1 MSFGISILFFMARF
15 MSVVNRVWLLFV
27 VIAWPLRA
35 AETAKLAPTP
45 TFAAADL
52 EFFETKVRPIL
63 VKRCYECHSAE
74 KADPQGGL
82 RLDSY
87 QAALKGG
94 DTGKAIVPGDPK
106 KSLLIDTIN
115 YGELYQMPPKNKLPP
130 EEIAILTTWVE
141 KGAPWTPETK
151 ESGNADKKF
160 DLAER
165 KQAHWCWQ
173 PMADPAVPS
182 VQDVDWCRDPL
193 DRFILAKLEQQKIT
207 PGGLAERHALV
218 RRAAYDLTGM
228 LPDASKPPEFLRSGT
243 AADWE
248 RYIDE
253 LLASPRFGEHWARHW
268 LDLARYAETY
278 GHEFDYA
285 IPQAS
290 RYRDYVIRAFNADVP
305 YDQFAR
311 EQIAGDLLEKPR
323 VDPATGLNESIV
335 GTGFWYFGEQTHAPV
350 DVRVHE
356 ADRVDNML
364 DVFSKTFLGLTVACA
379 RCHDHKFDAISTRDY
394 YALSGILRST
404 REQVAYLDPHDAH
417 RRAAAELEQHVA
429 ITRQATLQLWSKL
442 PPDAA
447 TQLSK
452 ELEVVVDLGE
462 KPKDEAIEKAAAENK
477 ISAERLNAWLAAIR
491 DPETKSAGHPGWF
504 ARQALEGK
512 DALQLW
518 TDLAANSPAEE
529 KRQPTLRGKDLLALP
544 VLPNTRERDLR
555 ISWYATGP
563 AFGDQTVIVGERAL
577 GLTDPLLLRPNTID
591 TRRIHPALR
600 GVLRSKTFLIPE
612 SGELHYRIAGKN
624 ARVRV
629 IVDGYRMDTYNGL
642 LFKGLAFDVKNEAWH
657 WHHQKGDL
665 KKYAGQRAHLELIDE
680 GDGWI
685 AFDEVRATAPSNTGF
700 NRQLEELFLLTY
712 DRDQLKT
719 PNGWAKRYLK
729 ALNSTLSAA
738 REKRLAG
745 PRWELFA
752 WLNKHRL
759 LPLDTADTDELK
771 ETLSEN
777 AARVSELV
785 NSLPP
790 LAQALAASDGDSW
803 NDPVYIR
810 GNPKTLGETVP
821 RQMLT
826 ALADKEPVPFPDG
839 HCGRL
844 ELAQQVT
851 DAKNPLFARV
861 IVNRLWH
868 HLFGRGIVAT
878 VDNFGVLGQRPT
890 HPELLDRLA
899 TDFQRDGYSIKRMLR
914 RIMLSRT
921 YQATAAANPAG
932 DQADPAN
939 DLLHKQR
946 MKRISGEA
954 LRDMLLQLSGRL
966 DTKMYGPPVPVH
978 LTPFMQGRGRPGESG
993 PLDGDGRRSIYLAVR
1008 RNFLSPL
1015 ELAFDKPMPTSA
1027 IGRRNVSNVPAQAL
1041 ILLNDP
1047 FVRQQCERWAERM
1060 LADKSLTTEQRLT
1073 RMSELAWNRAATKDE
1088 LGALQ
1093 ALLKMQAD
1101 TLGIPAAQA
1110 ETNALVWADAAQV
1123 LVNSK
1128 EFLFVP

>member
-1 MSFGISILFFMARF
+1 MPAAIRHALLLLLALTT
-15 MSVVNRVWLLFV
+15 SVC
-27 VIAWPLRA
+27 
-35 AETAKLAPTP
+35 AEDKDKPATAK

-52 EFFETKVRPIL
+52 EFFEAKVRPIL

-82 RLDSY
+82 RLDSH
-87 QAALKGG
+87 AAAMKGG

-141 KGAPWTPETK
+141 KGAPWTPETEK
-151 ESGNADKKF
+151 SGANAKVF
-160 DLAER
+160 DLAAR
-165 KQAHWCWQ
+165 KKAHWCWQ
-173 PMADPAVPS
+173 PVADPPLPPVKS
-182 VQDVDWCRDPL
+182 LDWCLDPL
-193 DRFILAKLEQQKIT
+193 DRFILAKLEQQQIA
-207 PGGLAERHALV
+207 PAGIAERHALV
-218 RRAAYDLTGM
+218 RRAAYDLTGL
-228 LPDASKPPEFLRSGT
+228 LPDPAKPPEFLRTGKT
-243 AADWE
+243 ADWE

-278 GHEFDYA
+278 GHEFDYV

-350 DVRVHE
+350 EVRVHE
-356 ADRVDNML
+356 ADRIDNML
-364 DVFSKTFLGLTVACA
+364 DVFSKTFLGVTVACA

-417 RRAAAELEQHVA
+417 RRTAAELEQHVSVV
-429 ITRQATLQLWSKL
+429 RQASLQLWSKL
-442 PPDAA
+442 PADAA

-452 ELEVVVDLGE
+452 ELEVVVALGA
-462 KPKDEAIEKAAAENK
+462 KPTPAEIQKAAAEQK
-477 ISAERLNAWLAAIR
+477 IPAARIEAWLAAIR
-491 DPETKSAGHPGWF
+491 DPETKNADHPGWF
-504 ARQALEGK
+504 ARMALEGK

-518 TDLAANSPAEE
+518 TDLAAKSLPEE
-529 KRQPTLRGKDLLALP
+529 KRVPTARAKDLLALP

-555 ISWYATGP
+555 VSWFANGQ
-563 AFGDQTVIVGERAL
+563 AFGDQIVQVGERAL
-577 GLTDPLLLRPNTID
+577 GEPSAPLLRPGTID
-591 TRRIHPALR
+591 SRRIHPALR

-612 SGELHYRIAGKN
+612 SGELHYRLAGKN

-629 IVDGYRMDTYNGL
+629 VVDGYRMDAYNAL
-642 LFKGLAFDVKNEAWH
+642 LFRGLAFDVKNESWH
-657 WHHQKGDL
+657 WHHQRGDL
-665 KKYAGQRAHLELIDE
+665 KKYAGQRAHLELIDD

-685 AFDEVRATAPSNTGF
+685 AFAEVRDKAPSDEAFDRG
-700 NRQLEELFLLTY
+700 LENLFLLTY

-729 ALNSTLSAA
+729 ALNSTISAG
-738 REKRLAG
+738 REKRLTG
-745 PRWELFA
+745 SRWELFA
-752 WLNKHRL
+752 WLNKHQLIPSEAADVAELQEALQQSSAQMKRL
-759 LPLDTADTDELK
+759 VEQ
-771 ETLSEN
+771 
-777 AARVSELV
+777 
-785 NSLPP
+785 LPP
-790 LAQALAASDGDSW
+790 LQQALAAADGDSW
-803 NDPVYIR
+803 NDPVYVR
-810 GNPKTLGETVP
+810 GNPKTVGDLVP
-821 RQMLT
+821 RQFLS
-826 ALADKEPVPFPDG
+826 ALQKIDATPFAEG

-844 ELAQQVT
+844 ELAEQVT
-851 DAKNPLFARV
+851 NPQSPLFSRV

-878 VDNFGVLGQRPT
+878 VDNFGVLGQLPT

-899 TDFQRDGYSIKRMLR
+899 TDFQRDNYSIKRMIR

-921 YQATAAANPAG
+921 YQLSAASNPPG
-932 DQADPAN
+932 EERDPGN
-939 DLLHKQR
+939 ELLHKQR
-946 MKRISGEA
+946 MKRVTGEA
-954 LRDMLLQLSGRL
+954 LRDMLLQLAGKL
-966 DTKMYGPPVPVH
+966 DAKMYGSAVPAH
-978 LTPFMQGRGRPGESG
+978 LTPFMQGRGRPKESG
-993 PLDGDGRRSIYLAVR
+993 PLDGDGRRSVYLSVR

-1015 ELAFDKPMPTSA
+1015 EMAFDKPMPTSA

-1047 FVRQQCERWAERM
+1047 FVRQQCERWAERV
-1060 LADKSLTTEQRLT
+1060 LADIGTTADQKLA
-1073 RMSELAWNRAATKDE
+1073 RMGELAWNRKPSDE
-1088 LGALQ
+1088 EVKALRKLLLTQ
-1093 ALLKMQAD
+1093 AE
-1101 TLGIPAAQA
+1101 TLGIAADKA
-1110 ETNALVWADAAQV
+1110 ESNPQLWADVAQV

>member
-1 MSFGISILFFMARF
+1 MAFAIRLLLLLITFFL
-15 MSVVNRVWLLFV
+15 VPV
-27 VIAWPLRA
+27 RA
-35 AETAKLAPTP
+35 AENEKQEAK
-45 TFAAADL
+45 TFSAADL
-52 EFFETKVRPIL
+52 EFFESKVRPIL

-82 RLDSY
+82 RLDS
-87 QAALKGG
+87 QAAAMKGG

-115 YGELYQMPPKNKLPP
+115 YGELYQMPPKNKLPA

-141 KGAPWTPETK
+141 KGVPWTPETEK
-151 ESGNADKKF
+151 NGADTKKF
-160 DLAER
+160 DLEAR

-173 PMADPAVPS
+173 PILDPALP
-182 VQDVDWCRDPL
+182 DVKSPNWCLDPL
-193 DRFILAKLEQQKIT
+193 DRFILAKLEQQGIA
-207 PGGLAERHALV
+207 PAALAERHALV
-218 RRAAYDLTGM
+218 RRAAYDLTGL
-228 LPDASKPPEFLRSGT
+228 LPDPTKPPEFLRTGS
-243 AADWE
+243 AADWS
-248 RYIDE
+248 RYVDE

-285 IPQAS
+285 IPQAY
-290 RYRDYVIRAFNADVP
+290 RYRDYVIRALNADVP

-311 EQIAGDLLEKPR
+311 EQIAGDLLEKQR

-356 ADRVDNML
+356 ADRIDNML
-364 DVFSKTFLGLTVACA
+364 DVFSKTFLGVTVACA

-417 RRAAAELEQHVA
+417 RRTSAELEQHVA
-429 ITRQATLQLWSKL
+429 VSRQATLQLWSKL
-442 PPDAA
+442 PADAA

-452 ELEVVVDLGE
+452 ELEVVVALGA
-462 KPKDEAIEKAAAENK
+462 KPTPEEIRKAAEEQK
-477 ISAERLNAWLAAIR
+477 IPAARIEAWLAAIR
-491 DPETKSAGHPGWF
+491 DPETKSADHPGWF
-504 ARQALEGK
+504 ARMALEGK

-518 TDLAANSPAEE
+518 NAMVLKDQEEDIKAAKKQNISSNKLA
-529 KRQPTLRGKDLLALP
+529 
-544 VLPNTRERDLR
+544 VLPNSRERDLR
-555 ISWYATGP
+555 VSWFTNGQ
-563 AFGDQTVIVGERAL
+563 AFGDQTVLAGERAL
-577 GLTDPLLLRPNTID
+577 GLQDSPLLRPSTID
-591 TRRIHPALR
+591 SRRIHPSLR

-624 ARVRV
+624 ARIRV
-629 IVDGYRMDTYNGL
+629 IVDGYRMDAYNGL
-642 LFKGLAFDVKNEAWH
+642 LFKGMAFDVKNEAWH
-657 WHHQKGDL
+657 WYHQKGDL
-665 KKYAGQRAHLELIDE
+665 KKYAGQRAHLELIDD

-685 AFDEVRATAPSNTGF
+685 AFAEVRDQAPPDHST
-700 NRQLEELFLLTY
+700 NRGLEGLFLLTY

-729 ALNSTLSAA
+729 ALNSTISAA
-738 REKRLAG
+738 REKRLTG

-752 WLNKHRL
+752 WLNKHEL
-759 LPLDTADTDELK
+759 IPSEAADVAELQ
-771 ETLSEN
+771 ESLQEN
-777 AARVSELV
+777 AAQVKRLV
-785 NSLPP
+785 EQLPP
-790 LAQALAASDGDSW
+790 LQQVLAAADGDSW
-803 NDPVYIR
+803 DDPVYVR

-821 RQMLT
+821 RQYLT
-826 ALADKEPVPFPDG
+826 ALSGKEPAPYPDG

-844 ELAQQVT
+844 KLAEHVT
-851 DAKNPLFARV
+851 DPKSPLFSRV

-878 VDNFGVLGQRPT
+878 VDNFGVLGQTPT

-921 YQATAAANPAG
+921 YQLSAASNPPG
-932 DQADPAN
+932 DERDPGN
-939 DLLHKQR
+939 ELLHKQR
-946 MKRISGEA
+946 MKRVTGEA
-954 LRDMLLQLSGRL
+954 LRDMLLQLAGKL
-966 DTKMYGPPVPVH
+966 DTRMYGPSVPIH

-993 PLDGDGRRSIYLAVR
+993 PLDGAGRRSIYLTVR

-1027 IGRRNVSNVPAQAL
+1027 IGRRNISNVPAQAL

-1047 FVRQQCERWAERM
+1047 FVRQQCERWAERV
-1060 LADKSLTTEQRLT
+1060 LADKNLNTTQKLS
-1073 RMSELAWNRAATKDE
+1073 RMAEHAWNRKPSDE
-1088 LGALQ
+1088 EVKALQ
-1093 ALLKMQAD
+1093 ELLRTQAA
-1101 TLGIPAAQA
+1101 TLGIPADKT
-1110 ETNALVWADAAQV
+1110 ETNPQLWADVAQV

>member
-1 MSFGISILFFMARF
+1 
-15 MSVVNRVWLLFV
+15 MSVVIRLVLLLLMT
-27 VIAWPLRA
+27 AASLRA
-35 AETAKLAPTP
+35 EEQSKPAVPQ
-45 TFAAADL
+45 TFPAADL
-52 EFFETKVRPIL
+52 EFFESKVRPIL

-82 RLDSY
+82 RLDSH
-87 QAALKGG
+87 AALLKGG

-141 KGAPWTPETK
+141 KGAPWTPE
-151 ESGNADKKF
+151 ADNSNNTAKKF
-160 DLAER
+160 DLAAR
-165 KQAHWCWQ
+165 KQSHWCWQ
-173 PMADPAVPS
+173 PIADPALPA
-182 VQDVDWCRDPL
+182 VQAADWCRDPL

-207 PGGLAERHALV
+207 PAGLAERHALV

-228 LPDASKPPEFLRSGT
+228 LPDATKPPEFLRSGT
-243 AADWE
+243 PADWE
-248 RYIDE
+248 RYVDE

-311 EQIAGDLLEKPR
+311 EQIAGDLLDKPR

-356 ADRVDNML
+356 ADRVDNMV
-364 DVFSKTFLGLTVACA
+364 DVFSKTFLGVTVACA

-394 YALSGILRST
+394 YALTGILRST

-417 RRAAAELEQHVA
+417 RRAAAEMEQHVS

-442 PPDAA
+442 PADAA

-452 ELEVVVDLGE
+452 ELEVVVALGP
-462 KPKDEAIEKAAAENK
+462 KPKEAVLEKAAAENN
-477 ISAERLNAWLAAIR
+477 IPAARLQAWLDALR
-491 DPETKSAGHPGWF
+491 DPETKSAEHPGWF

-512 DALQLW
+512 DGLQLW
-518 TDLAANSPAEE
+518 TELAANGQADE

-555 ISWYATGP
+555 ISWFASGP
-563 AFGDQTVIVGERAL
+563 AFGDQTVLVGERSL
-577 GLTDPLLLRPNTID
+577 GLPDSPLLRPSTID

-600 GVLRSKTFLIPE
+600 GVLRSKTFLIPD

-642 LFKGLAFDVKNEAWH
+642 LFKGMAFEVKNESWH
-657 WHHQKGDL
+657 WFHQKGDL
-665 KKYAGQRAHLELIDE
+665 KKYAGQRAHLELIDD

-685 AFDEVRATAPSNTGF
+685 AFDEVRATAPNDQGF
-700 NRQLEELFLLTY
+700 NRGLEDLFLLTY

-729 ALNSTLSAA
+729 ALNSTISAA

-752 WLNKHRL
+752 WLYKHQLIPSEAMDVAELNEALQQNATQLKRL
-759 LPLDTADTDELK
+759 VEQ
-771 ETLSEN
+771 
-777 AARVSELV
+777 
-785 NSLPP
+785 LPP
-790 LAQALAASDGDSW
+790 LEQALAAADGDSW
-803 NDPVYIR
+803 NDPVYVR
-810 GNPKTLGETVP
+810 GNPKTVGETVP
-821 RQMLT
+821 RRMLT
-826 ALADKEPVPFPDG
+826 ALAPAEPAAEAGEPTPFPEG

-844 ELAQQVT
+844 ELAEQVT
-851 DAKNPLFARV
+851 DPENPLFARV

-878 VDNFGVLGQRPT
+878 VDNFGVLGQPPT

-899 TDFQRDGYSIKRMLR
+899 TDFQRDNYSIKRMLR

-921 YQATAAANPAG
+921 YQASAASNPAG

-946 MKRISGEA
+946 MKRVTGEA

-966 DTKMYGPPVPVH
+966 DPKLYGPSVPVH
-978 LTPFMQGRGRPGESG
+978 LTPFMQGRGRPGQSG
-993 PLDGDGRRSIYLAVR
+993 PLDGDGRRSIYLSVR

-1047 FVRQQCERWAERM
+1047 LVRQQCERWAERM

-1073 RMSELAWNRAATKDE
+1073 RMSELAWNRAATKEE
-1088 LGALQ
+1088 LTALKS
-1093 ALLKMQAD
+1093 LLKTQAT
-1101 TLGIPAAQA
+1101 TLGIPAEQA
-1110 ETNALVWADAAQV
+1110 DTNALVWADVAQV

>member
-1 MSFGISILFFMARF
+1 MSIAIRLSLL
-15 MSVVNRVWLLFV
+15 LLFILTV
-27 VIAWPLRA
+27 TSRA
-35 AETAKLAPTP
+35 QENSKPATTN
-45 TFAAADL
+45 TFSAADL
-52 EFFETKVRPIL
+52 EFFESKVRPIL

-82 RLDSY
+82 RLDSH
-87 QAALKGG
+87 AALLKGG
-94 DTGKAIVPGDPK
+94 DTGKAIVPGAPK

-141 KGAPWTPETK
+141 KGAPWTPET
-151 ESGNADKKF
+151 EQSAADAKKF
-160 DLAER
+160 DLAAR
-165 KQAHWCWQ
+165 KKAHWCWQ
-173 PMADPAVPS
+173 PVSDPTIPAVQSPE
-182 VQDVDWCRDPL
+182 WCRDPL
-193 DRFILAKLEQQKIT
+193 DRFVLAKLEQQKIAPAGT
-207 PGGLAERHALV
+207 AERHALV

-228 LPDASKPPEFLRSGT
+228 LPDPTKPPEFLRTGT
-243 AADWE
+243 PADWE
-248 RYIDE
+248 RYVDE

-278 GHEFDYA
+278 GHEFDYV

-364 DVFSKTFLGLTVACA
+364 DVFSKTFLGVTVACA

-404 REQVAYLDPHDAH
+404 REQVAYLDPHESH

-442 PPDAA
+442 PADAA

-452 ELEVVVDLGE
+452 ELEVVVTLGA
-462 KPKDEAIEKAAAENK
+462 KPTPEAIQKAATEQ
-477 ISAERLNAWLAAIR
+477 SVSVERLQAWLAAIR
-491 DPETKSAGHPGWF
+491 DPETKNAEHPGWF

-512 DALQLW
+512 DGLQLW
-518 TDLAANSPAEE
+518 TELAA
-529 KRQPTLRGKDLLALP
+529 KRQANEKPQPAPRGKDLLALP

-555 ISWYATGP
+555 ISWFANGP
-563 AFGDQTVIVGERAL
+563 AFGDQTMLVGERSL
-577 GLTDPLLLRPNTID
+577 GEPDAPLLRPGTID
-591 TRRIHPALR
+591 SRRIHPALR

-624 ARVRV
+624 SRVRV

-657 WHHQKGDL
+657 WHHQRGDL
-665 KKYAGQRAHLELIDE
+665 KKYAGQRAHLELIDD

-685 AFDEVRATAPSNTGF
+685 AFDEVRDTPPTDQGF
-700 NRQLEELFLLTY
+700 NRGLEDLFLLTY

-729 ALNSTLSAA
+729 ALNSTISAA

-752 WLNKHRL
+752 WLYKHQLIPSEAADIAELQEALQQNSAQVKRL
-759 LPLDTADTDELK
+759 VEK
-771 ETLSEN
+771 
-777 AARVSELV
+777 
-785 NSLPP
+785 LPP
-790 LAQALAASDGDSW
+790 LQQTIAAADGDSW
-803 NDPVYIR
+803 NDPVYVR
-810 GNPKTLGETVP
+810 GNPKTIGDIVP

-826 ALADKEPVPFPDG
+826 ALAEKEPTPFPEG

-844 ELAQQVT
+844 ELAAQVT
-851 DAKNPLFARV
+851 DPKNPLFTRV

-878 VDNFGVLGQRPT
+878 VDNFGVLGQKPT

-899 TDFQRDGYSIKRMLR
+899 TDFQRDNYSLKRMLR

-921 YQATAAANPAG
+921 YQLSAASNPAG
-932 DQADPAN
+932 DERDPGN
-939 DLLHKQR
+939 DLLYKQR
-946 MKRISGEA
+946 MKRITGEA
-954 LRDMLLQLSGRL
+954 LRDMLLQISGKF
-966 DTKMYGPPVPVH
+966 DPKMYGPSVPVH

-993 PLDGDGRRSIYLAVR
+993 PLDGAGRRSIYLAVR

-1041 ILLNDP
+1041 ILFNDP
-1047 FVRQQCERWAERM
+1047 FVRQQCERWAEQM
-1060 LADKSLTTEQRLT
+1060 LADKALTTEQRLA
-1073 RMSELAWNRAATKDE
+1073 RMGELAWNRAPTDQEINSLRTLLQTQAT
-1088 LGALQ
+1088 
-1093 ALLKMQAD
+1093 

-1110 ETNALVWADAAQV
+1110 ETNAALWADVAQV

-1128 EFLFVP
+1128 EFLFIP

>member
-1 MSFGISILFFMARF
+1 
-15 MSVVNRVWLLFV
+15 MSVVIRLSMLLLFV
-27 VIAWPLRA
+27 LSASLRA
-35 AETAKLAPTP
+35 EENEKPAAAK

-52 EFFETKVRPIL
+52 EFFESKVRPIL

-82 RLDSY
+82 RLDSH
-87 QAALKGG
+87 AALLKGG
-94 DTGKAIVPGDPK
+94 DTGKAVVPGDPK

-141 KGAPWTPETK
+141 KGTPWTPETEK
-151 ESGNADKKF
+151 SAADSKKF
-160 DLAER
+160 DLAAR

-173 PMADPAVPS
+173 PVSDPTIPAVQSPE
-182 VQDVDWCRDPL
+182 WCRDPL
-193 DRFILAKLEQQKIT
+193 DRFVLAKLEQQKIT
-207 PGGLAERHALV
+207 PAGNAERHALV
-218 RRAAYDLTGM
+218 RRAAYDVTGM
-228 LPDASKPPEFLRSGT
+228 LPDATKPPEFLRTGT
-243 AADWE
+243 PADWE
-248 RYIDE
+248 RYVDE

-278 GHEFDYA
+278 GHEFDYT

-356 ADRVDNML
+356 ADRIDNML
-364 DVFSKTFLGLTVACA
+364 DVFSKTFLGVTVACA

-394 YALSGILRST
+394 YALSGVLRST
-404 REQVAYLDPHDAH
+404 REQVAYLDPHESH
-417 RRAAAELEQHVA
+417 RRAAAELEQHIA

-442 PPDAA
+442 PADAA

-452 ELEVVVDLGE
+452 ELEVVVALGA
-462 KPKDEAIEKAAAENK
+462 KPTPEAIQKAATEQNV
-477 ISAERLNAWLAAIR
+477 SVERLQAWLAAIR
-491 DPETKSAGHPGWF
+491 DPETRSSEHPGWF

-512 DALQLW
+512 NGLQLW
-518 TDLAANSPAEE
+518 TELAAKNQTED
-529 KRQPTLRGKDLLALP
+529 KRQPTPDGKDLQART
-544 VLPNTRERDLR
+544 VLQKIRERDLR
-555 ISWYATGP
+555 ISWFASGP
-563 AFGDQTVIVGERAL
+563 AFTDQSVLAGEHSL
-577 GLTDPLLLRPNTID
+577 GEPNAPLLRPDTID
-591 TRRIHPALR
+591 SRRIHPALR
-600 GVLRSKTFLIPE
+600 GVIRSKTFLIPE

-629 IVDGYRMDTYNGL
+629 IVDGYRMDTFNAL
-642 LFKGLAFDVKNEAWH
+642 IFKGLAFDVKNEAWH
-657 WHHQKGDL
+657 WHHQRGDL
-665 KKYAGQRAHLELIDE
+665 KKYVGQRAHLELIDD

-685 AFDEVRATAPSNTGF
+685 AFDEVRDMAPNDQGF
-700 NRQLEELFLLTY
+700 NRGLEDLFLLTY

-729 ALNSTLSAA
+729 AFNSTISAA

-752 WLNKHRL
+752 WLYKHQL
-759 LPLDTADTDELK
+759 IPSEATVIAELQ
-771 ETLSEN
+771 EN
-777 AARVSELV
+777 LQQNSAQVQQLV
-785 NSLPP
+785 EKLPP
-790 LAQALAASDGDSW
+790 LQQALAAADGDSW
-803 NDPVYIR
+803 NDPVYVR

-826 ALADKEPVPFPDG
+826 ALAAKEPMPFAEG

-844 ELAQQVT
+844 ELAEQVT
-851 DAKNPLFARV
+851 DVKNPLFSRV

-878 VDNFGVLGQRPT
+878 VDNFGVLGQQPT

-899 TDFQRDGYSIKRMLR
+899 TDFQRDNYSIKRMLR

-921 YQATAAANPAG
+921 YQSSAASNPPG
-932 DQADPAN
+932 DERDPAN

-946 MKRISGEA
+946 MKRVTGEA
-954 LRDMLLQLSGRL
+954 LRDMLLQLSGKL
-966 DTKMYGPPVPVH
+966 DPKMYGPSVPVH

-993 PLDGDGRRSIYLAVR
+993 PLDGAGRRSIYLAVR

-1015 ELAFDKPMPTSA
+1015 EMAFDKPMPTSA

-1060 LADKSLTTEQRLT
+1060 LADKTLTTEQRLA
-1073 RMSELAWNRAATKDE
+1073 RMGELAWNRTPTDEELKSLRTLLQTQAAT
-1088 LGALQ
+1088 LGV
-1093 ALLKMQAD
+1093 
-1101 TLGIPAAQA
+1101 PEAQA
-1110 ETNALVWADAAQV
+1110 ETNAPLWADVAQV

>member
-1 MSFGISILFFMARF
+1 MTVALRLSLILFA
-15 MSVVNRVWLLFV
+15 VLAVQ
-27 VIAWPLRA
+27 ARA
-35 AETAKLAPTP
+35 AENEKQEAK

-52 EFFETKVRPIL
+52 EFFESKVRPIL

-82 RLDSY
+82 RLDSH
-87 QAALKGG
+87 AAAMKGG
-94 DTGKAIVPGDPK
+94 DSGKAIVPGDPK

-141 KGAPWTPETK
+141 KGAPWTPETEK
-151 ESGNADKKF
+151 NGTNTKKF
-160 DLAER
+160 DLEAR

-173 PMADPAVPS
+173 PISDPALPAVKSP
-182 VQDVDWCRDPL
+182 DCCTDPL
-193 DRFILAKLEQQKIT
+193 DRFILAKLEQQGIA
-207 PGGLAERHALV
+207 PAVVAERHALV
-218 RRAAYDLTGM
+218 RRAAYDLTGL
-228 LPDASKPPEFLRSGT
+228 LPDPTKPPEFLRTGT
-243 AADWE
+243 AADWA
-248 RYIDE
+248 RYVDE

-285 IPQAS
+285 IPQAY

-356 ADRVDNML
+356 ADRIDNML
-364 DVFSKTFLGLTVACA
+364 DVFSKTFLGVTVACV

-417 RRAAAELEQHVA
+417 RRTAAELEQHVA
-429 ITRQATLQLWSKL
+429 VTRQATLQLWSKL
-442 PPDAA
+442 PADAA

-452 ELEVVVDLGE
+452 ELEVVVALGA
-462 KPKDEAIEKAAAENK
+462 KPTPQEIQKAAAEQNVPAAR
-477 ISAERLNAWLAAIR
+477 IEAWLAAIR
-491 DPETKSAGHPGWF
+491 DPETKSAEHPGWF
-504 ARQALEGK
+504 ARMALEGK
-512 DALQLW
+512 DGLQLW
-518 TDLAANSPAEE
+518 TDLAAKAPPAE
-529 KRQPTLRGKDLLALP
+529 KKVPTTRTKDLHTLP

-555 ISWYATGP
+555 VSWFANGQ
-563 AFGDQTVIVGERAL
+563 AFGDQTVLVGDRSL
-577 GLTDPLLLRPNTID
+577 GDKDTPLLRPGTID

-624 ARVRV
+624 ARVRL

-642 LFKGLAFDVKNEAWH
+642 LFKGLHFDVKNEAWH
-657 WHHQKGDL
+657 WHHQRGDL
-665 KKYAGQRAHLELIDE
+665 KKYAGQRAHLELIDD

-685 AFDEVRATAPSNTGF
+685 AFAEVRDTAPSAEGYE
-700 NRQLEELFLLTY
+700 RGLESLFLLTY

-729 ALNSTLSAA
+729 ALNSTISAA
-738 REKRLAG
+738 REKRLTG

-752 WLNKHRL
+752 WLNKHQL
-759 LPLDTADTDELK
+759 IPSEAADVAELQTALQ
-771 ETLSEN
+771 EN
-777 AARVSELV
+777 AAQVKRLV
-785 NSLPP
+785 EQLPP
-790 LAQALAASDGDSW
+790 LQQALAAADGDSW
-803 NDPVYIR
+803 NDPVYVR
-810 GNPKTLGETVP
+810 GNPKTLGEIVP
-821 RQMLT
+821 RQYLT
-826 ALADKEPVPFPDG
+826 ALLGKEPAAFPAG

-844 ELAQQVT
+844 ELAEQVT
-851 DAKNPLFARV
+851 DPKSPLFSRV

-878 VDNFGVLGQRPT
+878 VDNFGVLGQTPT

-899 TDFQRDGYSIKRMLR
+899 TDFQRDNYSIKRMLR
-914 RIMLSRT
+914 RMMLSRT
-921 YQATAAANPAG
+921 YQLSAVSNPPG
-932 DQADPAN
+932 EERDPGN

-946 MKRISGEA
+946 MKRVTGEA
-954 LRDMLLQLSGRL
+954 LRDMLLQLAGKL
-966 DTKMYGPPVPVH
+966 DTKMYGPGVATH

-993 PLDGDGRRSIYLAVR
+993 PLDGAGRRSIYLTVR

-1015 ELAFDKPMPTSA
+1015 EMAFDKPMPTSA

-1047 FVRQQCERWAERM
+1047 FVRQQCERWAERV
-1060 LADKSLTTEQRLT
+1060 LTDKSKTTDQKLA
-1073 RMSELAWNRAATKDE
+1073 RMCELAWNRKPSDE
-1088 LGALQ
+1088 EVKALQ
-1093 ALLKMQAD
+1093 KLLQTQAE
-1101 TLGIPAAQA
+1101 TLGIAANKIESNSQ
-1110 ETNALVWADAAQV
+1110 LWADVAQV